1 MAEKKSKEV
10 KDAAIQ
16 RSAGIECG
24 ICLDVVLEKSN
35 INDRR
40 FGILG
45 VNLVDC
51 AMLLTETFCAV

>member
-1 MAEKKSKEV
+1 MAERRSEEV

-24 ICLDVVLEKSN
+24 ICLDVVLEKPN

-45 VNLVDC
+45 VKR
-51 AMLLTETFCAV
+51 LTAPCSQL